1 MSESRCERID
11 AAASVLL
18 LVDHQ
23 QRLMPAMH
31 GGARVA
37 AQALRLAEAARLLGI
52 PVLGTEQ
59 NPTRLGPILPALR
72 AHCSQVVAK
81 MEFDACEGGL
91 LQALAAA
98 GSPRQVVVGGCEAH
112 VCVLQ
117 TALGLLRAG
126 HLTWV
131 VADACG
137 SRFPADHELGMAR
150 LRQAGA
156 VIVSPEM
163 VLFEWLGSCR
173 HPQFGAVLEL
183 IKRRVEV

>member
-1 MSESRCERID
+1 MVGSAERID
-11 AAASVLL
+11 PAASVLL

-31 GGARVA
+31 DGARVG
-37 AQALRLAEAARLLGI
+37 AQALRLAEAAQRLGI

-59 NPTRLGPILPALR
+59 NPTRLGPIEPALR
-72 AHCSQVVAK
+72 AHCRAVVAK
-81 MEFDACEGGL
+81 MEFDACDGGL
-91 LQALAAA
+91 LDALAAI
-98 GSPRQVVVGGCEAH
+98 GSPRHVVVGGCEAH

-126 HLTWV
+126 HAVWV

-137 SRFPADHELGMAR
+137 SRFPADHALGLER

-183 IKRRVEV
+183 VKRGAPG